1 MKMKSMIIKVLL
13 FAIFATNSMAALKP
27 AGNANAV
34 VGGDFKINLGEA
46 PTTLNP
52 LSSADAYASDV
63 QAYIIESLLTRNPDT
78 REWEPALAKE
88 WTIAKDGMSFEF
100 TLRDG
105 VKWHDGKPLT
115 VEDVK
120 FSFDAIMEPTNKYH
134 TADKKSYYENIKAV
148 EILGPNKIKFIAGK
162 PYFDNFSVIAGGLG
176 IVPMHLYK
184 DPSKEQEKI
193 LNKTLIGTG
202 PYQLDSFDRAKSII
216 LKKNTAWW
224 GAKLPE
230 KKGVYNVN
238 TITMRFIKENAVAIP
253 TLEKGDI
260 DYIGLGA
267 EDYMKKT
274 TGPKWGKEVIKI
286 KTQNKQARGY
296 AFVGF
301 NLQNPMFASKKTR
314 EAMVHLF
321 NRKEMIKKFL
331 FDLSLPATG
340 PQYQQSEYADT
351 SVKAYDYDPK
361 LALKLLKED
370 GWSLAKGDKVLSKMI
385 GGNKV
390 NLSFT
395 ILEPDP
401 EFVKYLTIFKE
412 DAKQAGVDANVKNI
426 EWNAFIKLLDERKFE
441 AVRLSWSGGDLDWD
455 PKQIWHSDSIANQG
469 SNFVGYKN
477 PTVDKLIEEARVTMD
492 KKERIKK
499 LKVVYK
505 TIAEDVPYI
514 FLFNGKF
521 MYYAHTKR
529 VAKPKDTFTYEIGS
543 NYWWLTK

>member
-1 MKMKSMIIKVLL
+1 MKTKQL
-13 FAIFATNSMAALKP
+13 FIATMMLATFAVNGVAAITP
-27 AGNANAV
+27 AGNPKAPQ
-34 VGGDFKINLGEA
+34 GGDFKINLGDA
-46 PTTLNP
+46 PTTLNV
-52 LSSADAYASDV
+52 LSSTDAYASDV
-63 QAYIIESLLTRNPDT
+63 QSMIIEGLLTRNPDT
-78 REWEPALAKE
+78 REWEPNLAKE
-88 WTIAKDGMSFEF
+88 WKISKDGMSFEF

-115 VEDVK
+115 IEDVK
-120 FSFDAIMEPTNKYH
+120 FSFDAIVDPTNKYK
-134 TADKKSYYENIKAV
+134 TAHLKPYYENIKSA
-148 EILGPNKIKFIAGK
+148 EIIGVNKIKFTAGK
-162 PYFDNFSVIAGGLG
+162 PYFDNFSVVATLSV
-176 IVPMHLYK
+176 VPSHLYK
-184 DPSKEQEKI
+184 NPSKEQEKM

-202 PYQLDSFDRAKSII
+202 PYVLNSFDRAKSIV
-216 LKKNTAWW
+216 LKKNPLWW
-224 GAKLPE
+224 GNALPE
-230 KKGVYNVN
+230 KKGIFNFE

-274 TGPKWGKEVIKI
+274 TGPKWGKDVLKYKI
-286 KTQNKQARGY
+286 QNKQARGY

-301 NLQNPMFASKKTR
+301 NLDNPMFASKKTR
-314 EAMVHLF
+314 TAMVHLF

-340 PQYQQSEYADT
+340 PLYQQSEYADT
-351 SVKAYDYDPK
+351 SVKAFDYDPK

-370 GWSLAKGDKVLSKMI
+370 GWNLEKGDKVLTKMI
-385 GGNKV
+385 NGKKIP
-390 NLSFT
+390 LSFT

-412 DAKQAGVDANVKNI
+412 DAKQAGVDVNVKNI

-441 AVRLSWSGGDLDWD
+441 AVRLSWSGGDIDWD
-455 PKQIWHSDSIANQG
+455 PKQIWHSGSIANQG
-469 SNFVGYKN
+469 SNFVGYRN
-477 PTVDKLIEEARVTMD
+477 ATVDKLIDEARVTMD

-521 MYYAHTKR
+521 MYYAHTAR
-529 VAKPKDTFTYEIGS
+529 IGKPKDTFQYSIGS
-543 NYWWLTK
+543 DYWWITK